1 MGAGKPKQFTR
12 PPPKKKPQKS
22 SVLESVDDF
31 QDAADYEESAGGK
44 HRVGD
49 PVKSGRAFVRA
60 FDVYDKGLSK
70 HPSSFDLAYNKA
82 RLQLEISQH
91 ENILEHIGVEM
102 LDWLQLTLESHRY
115 ALKLSGDNPD
125 VLFNTA
131 QVLSSLAEGLS
142 GDDRSDEAVPLLHE
156 ALELLS
162 SCLSKQEM
170 MYEQH
175 QLDFPDTEEGGVP
188 LDPDEK
194 PAPTED
200 TDMQDEQS
208 AVVEVPISASD
219 LLDTVHASLSAL
231 ITLVPLADQPGLQ
244 NLGEMAQT
252 LTESKAP
259 DYIKLVP
266 AEEQDR
272 ARFSIALDRAGFIA
286 AFANAQFE
294 FQIIELQ
301 TYVER
306 LETFNIP
313 GKEADAT
320 ALNTEAEARTE
331 LVLASLD
338 RFGESSDLPAML
350 CWKQMSLSQDLY
362 TQTTKLSTEDAQE
375 RRAETYKA
383 KGDLELLRHRVANVP
398 KADLSDGVR
407 KSAKTLIQNAQTYY
421 KGAVSH
427 AKVSGDK
434 DVEEEAQQRWDLA
447 KTIAAMM
454 YGGDQP
460 AVEPDT
466 LMEALQGC
474 VDEGFVSEQL
484 AQAMMQGSFASG
496 S

>member
-1 MGAGKPKQFTR
+1 M
-12 PPPKKKPQKS
+12 
-22 SVLESVDDF
+22 
-31 QDAADYEESAGGK
+31 
-44 HRVGD
+44 
-49 PVKSGRAFVRA
+49 
-60 FDVYDKGLSK
+60 
-70 HPSSFDLAYNKA
+70 AYNKA

-91 ENILEHIGVEM
+91 ENLLGHIGVEM
-102 LDWLQLTLESHRY
+102 LDWLPLTLDSHRY
-115 ALKLSGDNPD
+115 ALKLSEGNPD

-131 QVLSSLAEGLS
+131 QVLTTLAEGLS
-142 GDDRSDEAVPLLHE
+142 EEDRSEEAVPLLHE
-156 ALELLS
+156 ALEVLS

-175 QLDFPDTEEGGVP
+175 QLDFPDTEDGGVA
-188 LDPDEK
+188 LDLDEK
-194 PAPTED
+194 PAPTQD

-208 AVVEVPISASD
+208 AIVEIPISASD

-252 LTESKAP
+252 LTESKAS
-259 DYIKLVP
+259 DYVKLVP

-272 ARFSIALDRAGFIA
+272 VRFSISLDRAAFVA

-306 LETFNIP
+306 LDTFNIP

-331 LVLASLD
+331 LVLACLD
-338 RFGESSDLPAML
+338 RFGETSDLPAML

-362 TQTTKLSTEDAQE
+362 TQSTKLTTEGAQE
-375 RRAETYKA
+375 RKPDTYKA
-383 KGDLELLRHRVANVP
+383 KGDLELLRHRVANIP

-421 KGAVSH
+421 KGAISH
-427 AKVSGDK
+427 AKVSGDE
-434 DVEEEAQQRWDLA
+434 DVEDEAQERLELA
-447 KTIAAMM
+447 KAIAALM
-454 YGGDQP
+454 YGGDHT
-460 AVEPDT
+460 AADPDT
-466 LMEALQGC
+466 WMEGLQGC
-474 VDEGFVSEQL
+474 VDEGLVSEQL

>member
-1 MGAGKPKQFTR
+1 ME
-12 PPPKKKPQKS
+12 
-22 SVLESVDDF
+22 L
-31 QDAADYEESAGGK
+31 
-44 HRVGD
+44 
-49 PVKSGRAFVRA
+49 
-60 FDVYDKGLSK
+60 
-70 HPSSFDLAYNKA
+70 
-82 RLQLEISQH
+82 
-91 ENILEHIGVEM
+91 

-115 ALKLSGDNPD
+115 ALKLSEGNPD

-131 QVLSSLAEGLS
+131 QVLTTLAEGLS
-142 GDDRSDEAVPLLHE
+142 EDDRSEEAMPLLHE

-162 SCLSKQEM
+162 SCLSRQEL

-175 QLDFPDTEEGGVP
+175 QLDFPDTEDGGVA

-194 PAPTED
+194 PTPTQD
-200 TDMQDEQS
+200 ADMQDEQS
-208 AVVEVPISASD
+208 AIVEVPISASD

-231 ITLVPLADQPGLQ
+231 ITLVPLVDQPGLQ
-244 NLGEMAQT
+244 NLGEMAQA

-266 AEEQDR
+266 TEEQDR
-272 ARFSIALDRAGFIA
+272 ARFSISLDRAAFVA

-301 TYVER
+301 TYLDR
-306 LETFNIP
+306 LDTFSIS
-313 GKEADAT
+313 GKETDAT

-331 LVLASLD
+331 LVLACLD

-362 TQTTKLSTEDAQE
+362 TQLTKLTTEDGQE
-375 RRAETYKA
+375 RKAETYKA
-383 KGDLELLRHRVANVP
+383 KGDSELLRHRVANIP
-398 KADLSDGVR
+398 KADISDSVR
-407 KSAKTLIQNAQTYY
+407 NSAKTLIQNAQTYY

-427 AKVSGDK
+427 AKASGDE
-434 DVEEEAQQRWDLA
+434 DVEEEAQQRLELA
-447 KTIAAMM
+447 KAIAALM
-454 YGGDQP
+454 YSGDQP
-460 AVEPDT
+460 AAEPDT

-474 VDEGFVSEQL
+474 VDEGLVSEQL